1 MSLPDLFRKIPAFLR
16 RRWADVLASDLAAG
30 SDFEPELPASAFVQ
44 LAGSPPSR
52 TVQVNGIAARQR
64 SARISTS
71 NG

>member
-1 MSLPDLFRKIPAFLR
+1 MSSPDLFQKIAAFLR

-30 SDFEPELPASAFVQ
+30 SEFEPELPASAFVH
-44 LAGSPPSR
+44 LAGNPPPR
-52 TVQVNGIAARQR
+52 TVQANGAAARQR